1 MRIASGFGLVL
12 LRHPGTERISAESP
26 QMAPVDLECLSL
38 STTLGAFVV
47 MAGVKSLVQL
57 QPSLH
62 FSARPLNVGG
72 LEGPE

>member
-1 MRIASGFGLVL
+1 ML

-47 MAGVKSLVQL
+47 MAGEIFGTTSALTSLL
-57 QPSLH
+57 CS
-62 FSARPLNVGG
+62 SIKCGWIGGARMNLS
-72 LEGPE
+72 PERV